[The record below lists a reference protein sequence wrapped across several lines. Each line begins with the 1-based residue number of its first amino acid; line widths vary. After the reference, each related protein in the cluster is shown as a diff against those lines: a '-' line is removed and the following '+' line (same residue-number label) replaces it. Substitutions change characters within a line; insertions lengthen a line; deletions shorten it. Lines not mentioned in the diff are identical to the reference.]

1 MERLFNYIRDYI
13 PISDT
18 ATTFIKNKGRILNF
32 KKGENYI
39 LQQQSKH
46 YWCFLLEGLVIFHS
60 LDSKG
65 KETIEKFCPVNH
77 YFVGTKHI
85 YSESPQRP
93 AIQFIQPSTVYSISN
108 HDLKAG
114 IKQYKELYEFYNI
127 LKQHEINYSQIF
139 IGIPRTA
146 REERLAYL
154 EEHFPRIRDEM
165 TIKQVC
171 SLLGYTDDRQYYKA
185 LGYLYKVQRKK

>member
-1 MERLFNYIRDYI
+1 MEKLFKYLKQYI
-13 PISDT
+13 PLSDS
-18 ATTFIKNKGRILNF
+18 AKEYLENKGRVLTF

-46 YWCFLLEGLVIFHS
+46 NWCFLLEGLVIFHS
-60 LDSKG
+60 IDSKG

-85 YSESPQRP
+85 FSKSPQRP
-93 AIQFIQPSTVYSISN
+93 AIQFIQPSSIYTISN
-108 HDLKAG
+108 QDLKKG

-139 IGIPRTA
+139 LGITRTP

-154 EEHFPRIRDEM
+154 EEHFPGIRMQM
-165 TIKQVC
+165 TVRQIC

-185 LGYLYKVQRKK
+185 LDYFYTIKR